1 MDVSKLKAL
10 RLSEPFRQFY
20 LILRDGR
27 RLFVDLPY
35 HMGIA
40 PDGSHLMVLADG
52 SKMEH
57 LTPDQVA
64 DVDVLQASR
73 G

>member
-1 MDVSKLKAL
+1 MDVNKLKAL

-40 PDGSHLMVLADG
+40 PDGSHLLVMDEG
-52 SKMEH
+52 SRMEH

-64 DVDVLQASR
+64 DVDVLQSSR